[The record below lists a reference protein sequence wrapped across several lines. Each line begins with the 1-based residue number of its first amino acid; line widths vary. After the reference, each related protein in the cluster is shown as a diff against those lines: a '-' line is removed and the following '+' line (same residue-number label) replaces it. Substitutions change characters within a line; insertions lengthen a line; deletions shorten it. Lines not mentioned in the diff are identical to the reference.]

1 MLSHLFNVPQDSNS
15 KIHILPV
22 GALLPAFAALTAQ
35 VPEEE
40 RRALSS
46 TTALSGRAA
55 EPFLSRSIPWSSL
68 NNQTAVLGSA
78 HPLSQLCPGDSRLLL
93 REHERW
99 RLGKAQGL

>member
-55 EPFLSRSIPWSSL
+55 EPFLSRKPSWSSL

-78 HPLSQLCPGDSRLLL
+78 HPVTALPR
-93 REHERW
+93 
-99 RLGKAQGL
+99 